1 MSNRTYEIVEKI
13 AVLSTTTRTRREVRR
28 VRWDGS
34 PDVFLDIRK
43 WRQEVDGPETPSKGV
58 SLNAAEE
65 AALREALFQ
74 K

>member
-43 WRQEVDGPETPSKGV
+43 WRQ
-58 SLNAAEE
+58 
-65 AALREALFQ
+65 
-74 K
+74 

>member
-13 AVLSTTTRTRREVRR
+13 AVLSTTARTRREVRR
-28 VRWDGS
+28 VRWDGG
-34 PDVFLDIRK
+34 PDVLLDIRK
-43 WRQEVDGPETPSKGV
+43 RRQEVDGSEPPSKGV

>member
-1 MSNRTYEIVEKI
+1 MSNRSYEVVEKI

-28 VRWDGS
+28 VRWDGK
-34 PDVFLDIRK
+34 PDAVLDIRK
-43 WRQEVDGPETPSKGV
+43 WRQEIDGTETPSRGI

-65 AALREALFQ
+65 AALREILSQ

>member
-13 AVLSTTTRTRREVRR
+13 AVLSTTTRTRIEVRR